1 MASLPIIVG
10 FGGINAAGRTS
21 FHHGYRR
28 MVADRLDS
36 ASLQETYTGLATLMN
51 LLQYAGGEYKGVDG
65 ETVNLQNWL
74 AKNRAYIDE
83 HTLIRE
89 IESSYFDTRA
99 VAHHTASR
107 LTSTLDGAMTF
118 TLKAR
123 HMPSV
128 LPENWQAHPV
138 KDHPELI
145 QVKVQGSM
153 DILLAD
159 IRESLVKSA
168 GQVPSGFDPATL
180 YPSRN
185 HPRGLQLTIYAS
197 SDAVQSVGIDWQ
209 RIAAAVAPDQIA
221 VYASSAMGQL
231 DENGSGG
238 MLQAGLRGKRVT
250 SKQCPL
256 GLSEMP
262 ADFVNAYVI
271 GSVGGTGAN
280 IGACATFLY
289 NLHQAV
295 EAIRSGLK
303 KVVIVGG
310 SDAPI
315 LPEVIEGYRTMGA
328 LAEDHSLIKLDP
340 GAVHANHR
348 RASRPFADN
357 CGFTLAESSQYVVL
371 MADEV
376 AVEMGA
382 HIYGAIADVF
392 INADGFKKSISGPG
406 VGNYITMAK
415 AMASLRAILG
425 EEGMRRSFVQAHGT
439 STPQNRVTESHIIN
453 ETAKAFGIKNW
464 PLSAVKSYLG
474 HSLGAASADQLA
486 ATLGV
491 WKYGYI
497 PGITTIDR
505 IADDVYSSHLNI
517 LTDHLDV
524 GPQGTDAAVL
534 NAKGFGGNNA
544 TAGILAPHV
553 VSRMLGKKYGQQNMR
568 DYAVRNEAVAE
579 QAAQYDADAI
589 KGLTKPL
596 YHFGTNVRDGDEVFL
611 SDQEIKITGY
621 DNTISLDLKNPYPD
635 MT

>member
-10 FGGINAAGRTS
+10 FGGINPAGRTS
-21 FHHGYRR
+21 FHHSYRR
-28 MVADRLDS
+28 LVADQLDPT
-36 ASLQETYTGLATLMN
+36 SLQETYTGLATLMN
-51 LLQYAGGEYKGVDG
+51 LLTYSDGSFKSADG
-65 ETVNLQNWL
+65 ETVNLESWL
-74 AKNRAYIDE
+74 AQNRAYIDK
-83 HTLIRE
+83 HTLVRE
-89 IESSYFDTRA
+89 IENSYFNTRA
-99 VAHHTASR
+99 VPHHTASR
-107 LTSTLDGAMTF
+107 LTSTLGSAMTF

-123 HMPSV
+123 HMPNM
-128 LPENWQAHPV
+128 LPDNWTAHPV
-138 KDHPELI
+138 KDNPNLME
-145 QVKVQGSM
+145 VSVQGNM
-153 DILLAD
+153 DILLPD

-168 GQVPSGFDPATL
+168 GQVPTGFVPGKL

-185 HPRGLQLTIYAS
+185 HPRGLQLTVYAS
-197 SDAVQSVGIDWQ
+197 SDAVQSMGIDWQ
-209 RIAAAVAPDQIA
+209 QVAAAVSPDQIG

-238 MLQAGLRGKRVT
+238 MLQASLRGKRVT

-262 ADFVNAYVI
+262 ADFVNAYAI
-271 GSVGGTGAN
+271 GNVGGTGAN

-289 NLHQAV
+289 NLHQGI
-295 EAIRSGLK
+295 EAIRCGSK

-328 LAEDHSLIKLDP
+328 LAEDNELIKLDS
-340 GAVHANHR
+340 GAFHADYR
-348 RASRPFADN
+348 RACRPFSDN

-371 MADEV
+371 MADEI
-376 AVEMGA
+376 AVELGA
-382 HIYGAIADVF
+382 NIYGAVADVF

-415 AMASLRAILG
+415 AMASIRAILG
-425 EEGMRRSFVQAHGT
+425 NEAMHRSFVQAHGT

-453 ETAKAFGIKNW
+453 ETAKVFGLKEW
-464 PLSAVKSYLG
+464 PVAAVKSYLG

-497 PGITTIDR
+497 PGITTIDHV
-505 IADDVYSSHLNI
+505 ADDVHASHLNI
-517 LTDHLDV
+517 LKEHLEV
-524 GPQGTDAAVL
+524 GPQGTDAAIL

-544 TAGILAPHV
+544 TASILAPHV
-553 VSRMLGKKYGQQNMR
+553 VSRMLEKKHGPQSMKNH
-568 DYAVRNEAVAE
+568 AVRNEAVIE
-579 QAAQYDADAI
+579 KAAQYDADTI
-589 KGLTKPL
+589 KGLSKPL
-596 YHFGTNVRDGDEVFL
+596 YHFGTNVRQGDDVIL

-621 DNTISLDLKNPYPD
+621 ENAINLDLENPYSD